1 MKVITKVATSLLLA
15 SSLSFAATLATVDG
29 TKISDEDVN
38 NALMQAT
45 QGRLAQLPADKQE
58 QLKKQFLD
66 ELVAKQ
72 VIYEDAKK
80 KGITKSKEYKEQLDK
95 IVASI
100 KKDLAIKLWQ
110 KKLFEGIKISDKE
123 LRDYYNKNKQEFMQ
137 KESVHARH
145 ILVKSED
152 EAKKIISQL
161 KGLSGKALKNK
172 FIELAKEKSTGPSG
186 PRGGDLGYFAKGQ
199 MVPEFEKAAFNTA
212 VGHITT
218 APVKTQFGYH
228 VIYVEDKKKA
238 ATKPFNEV
246 KPYIEQRLKME
257 KFRDAMQKKMQE
269 LKSKAK
275 IKYNK

>member
-1 MKVITKVATSLLLA
+1 MITKIATSLLLT

-80 KGITKSKEYKEQLDK
+80 KGITKSKEYKEQLEK

-152 EAKKIISQL
+152 EARKIISQL

-218 APVKTQFGYH
+218 TPVKTQFGYH